1 MLRVQDLVGIHYRR
15 LAEFTPLRGVRI
27 PPPERDDDIDRSYI
41 ELAREGIAFVLEDHI
56 TIDTVQLFGLRKDGY
71 SIYRHPLPAG
81 LNFNMS
87 QTEVRQMLGM
97 PVKQGEPF
105 TDPILGR
112 MPAWD
117 AFAADGVRV
126 HAEYTLDRC
135 CIKLVSVS
143 ALPV

>member
-1 MLRVQDLVGIHYRR
+1 MLRVQDLIGIHYRR

-27 PPPERDDDIDRSYI
+27 PPPERDDEIDRSYI
-41 ELAREGIAFVLEDHI
+41 ELVREGIAFVLEDHV

-112 MPAWD
+112 MPA
-117 AFAADGVRV
+117 
-126 HAEYTLDRC
+126 
-135 CIKLVSVS
+135 
-143 ALPV
+143 